1 MCHSAEFQVIPI
13 IIVLSSNLSAQS
25 VFDDAILVL
34 MVGATHALVKTVG
47 VPQASCLKCCVYCVE
62 YQT

>member
-25 VFDDAILVL
+25 VFDDALLVL
-34 MVGATHALVKTVG
+34 MVGATHAL
-47 VPQASCLKCCVYCVE
+47 
-62 YQT
+62 